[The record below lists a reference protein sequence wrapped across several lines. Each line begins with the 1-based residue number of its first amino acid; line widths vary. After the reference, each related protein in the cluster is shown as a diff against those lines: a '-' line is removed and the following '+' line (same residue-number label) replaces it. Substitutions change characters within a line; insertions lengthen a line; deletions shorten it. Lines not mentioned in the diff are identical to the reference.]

1 MAAGSSSSSTLYSIG
16 GEDLE
21 AILNLIDDDEKLWD
35 DFIASGIADEKV
47 RLLAYSYIWIQ
58 YRKHS

>member
-1 MAAGSSSSSTLYSIG
+1 MDAASSSSSTLYSIG

-21 AILNLIDDDEKLWD
+21 AILNLIDEDEKLWD

-47 RLLAYSYIWIQ
+47 RLLAYIYEYNIVNILN
-58 YRKHS
+58 

>member
-35 DFIASGIADEKV
+35 DCIASGIADEKV
-47 RLLAYSYIWIQ
+47 RLLAYSYI
-58 YRKHS
+58 

>member
-1 MAAGSSSSSTLYSIG
+1 MAAGSSNSSTLYSIG

-47 RLLAYSYIWIQ
+47 RLLAYSYI
-58 YRKHS
+58 